1 MRRIR
6 DGKEWERTLG
16 FLRRVYKFG
25 PPKVKLAMMEDKKV
39 SAYSANM

>member
-1 MRRIR
+1 MARN
-6 DGKEWERTLG
+6 GKEPLVFLG
-16 FLRRVYKFG
+16 GYKFG